1 MEFALGPDKSLAI
14 ILMGCEGLFLRS
26 LWSKTPIKIC
36 IFKNKRIFLLKN
48 FADLKF
54 EICATVFGTTFP
66 TGDLNRSLIINNLIK
81 VRSQPRRAIISQTTA
96 DYR

>member
-1 MEFALGPDKSLAI
+1 MTQRNI
-14 ILMGCEGLFLRS
+14 
-26 LWSKTPIKIC
+26 IKIAEQD
-36 IFKNKRIFLLKN
+36 FVFLSYAEQNAEKN

-54 EICATVFGTTFP
+54 EVCATVFGTTFP
-66 TGDLNRSLIINNLIK
+66 TGYLNRSLIINNLIK